1 MLSNLRVC
9 WFVEVVAPLF
19 PRVGASGSVHAIVV
33 LSVDPSPEE
42 TALQLS
48 RGAGAA
54 FGVQIVDSLKRNHV
68 QKYWIAVKSVLFC
81 K

>member
-33 LSVDPSPEE
+33 LSMDPSPEE

-54 FGVQIVDSLKRNHV
+54 FGVQIVDSLKKFER
-68 QKYWIAVKSVLFC
+68 F
-81 K
+81 